1 MPVKIEC
8 PHCRISLAV
17 PSKYIGGVAACP
29 QCGGAFQ
36 VPAQGAGKL
45 SDSDVAE
52 FGSNVAQSV
61 RGGSAATA
69 TVAPAQSVA
78 APTAASGTQST
89 FRANPSPSP
98 AAAAAMLPPAAMPSG
113 PASPQAAP
121 APTRLTTTARF
132 ITADTAR
139 SSIQPERDGRLP
151 ELALDQLDHKKRTD
165 SRSSSSNP
173 AFMTAAIV
181 FSILASVLLLLVDF
195 ESSKEVSQS
204 KEESR
209 RKIQM
214 EFAQSHHPNC
224 PARLYPYKGCT
235 CDPPPPLLEYQQ
247 LLRLAEQAHARG
259 DVDEERRMYRRV
271 LRMLRNETKTR
282 HGLTGS
288 PQTTNRDADL
298 EALIGRVLQED

>member
-17 PSKYIGGVAACP
+17 PSKYVGGVAACP

-36 VPAQGAGKL
+36 VPSQGPGKL
-45 SDSDVAE
+45 SDSDAAA

-61 RGGSAATA
+61 RSGSAGTA
-69 TVAPAQSVA
+69 TVAPPAAVAATAAHAAQSGVRSIP
-78 APTAASGTQST
+78 APSPGAASTVPPGAMSQ
-89 FRANPSPSP
+89 APAP
-98 AAAAAMLPPAAMPSG
+98 AAAAA
-113 PASPQAAP
+113 
-121 APTRLTTTARF
+121 PTRLATTARF

-139 SSIQPERDGRLP
+139 SAIQPERDGRLP
-151 ELALDQLDHKKRTD
+151 ELALDQLDHKKRAD

-204 KEESR
+204 KEDAR
-209 RKIQM
+209 RRIQM
-214 EFAQSHHPNC
+214 EFAQSHHPGC
-224 PARLYPYKGCT
+224 PAQVAPYKGCT

-259 DVDEERRMYRRV
+259 DVDEERRLYRRV

-288 PQTTNRDADL
+288 PQTTNRDDKL
-298 EALIGRVLQED
+298 EQLIGRVLQDD